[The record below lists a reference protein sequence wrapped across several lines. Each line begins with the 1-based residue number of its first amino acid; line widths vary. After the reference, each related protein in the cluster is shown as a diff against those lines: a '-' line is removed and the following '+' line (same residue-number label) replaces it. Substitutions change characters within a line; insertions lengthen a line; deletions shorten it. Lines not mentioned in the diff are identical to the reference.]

1 MAVVTRDSS
10 SAAVGMDRASMRI
23 SYVRGLMVGA
33 RERRDK
39 RRSFRVCSALSG
51 GRFGVAVDRQLDH
64 YHSQSTPSRRLKEI
78 TLMIFPCSPGKD
90 LE

>member
-51 GRFGVAVDRQLDH
+51 GRFGVAVDHQLDH
-64 YHSQSTPSRRLKEI
+64 DHSQSTLFRTKKKLP
-78 TLMIFPCSPGKD
+78 
-90 LE
+90 